1 MVKIIQNGH
10 PTLRKVATAIPIK
23 DITSEKIKKVLKD
36 MKYALAKEY
45 DGVAIAAP
53 QIDVSF
59 RIFIV
64 SKKVFDEQ
72 IIKDETT
79 LKEYQGKDVAFINP
93 KFLKI
98 SNDKKL
104 LPEGCLSVRPLYGKV
119 RRSTRATIEAYD
131 EKGKKFTMHGTGLL
145 AHIFQHETDHLD
157 GVLFIDKAKDLH
169 EEKPIEKELKN
180 GK

>member
-1 MVKIIQNGH
+1 MPKIIQNGH
-10 PTLRKVATAIPIK
+10 PTLRKIATAVPIK
-23 DITSEKIKKVLKD
+23 DITGEKIKGVIKD
-36 MKYALAKEY
+36 MKDALAKEY

-53 QIDVSF
+53 QINIPL
-59 RIFIV
+59 RIFVV

-72 IIKDETT
+72 TIKDENL
-79 LKEYQGKDVAFINP
+79 LKEYAGKDVTFINP

-104 LPEGCLSVRPLYGKV
+104 LSEGCLSVRPMYGKV
-119 RRSTRATIEAYD
+119 RRSTRATVEAYD
-131 EKGKKFTMHGTGLL
+131 EKGKKFVMAGSGLL

-169 EEKPIEKELKN
+169 EEDLEELKN
-180 GK
+180 AKK

>member
-10 PTLRKVATAIPIK
+10 PTLRKVAKPVPIK
-23 DITSEKIKKVLKD
+23 EITGEKIQKILKD
-36 MKYALAKEY
+36 MQQALAKEY

-53 QIDVSF
+53 QIDVSL
-59 RIFIV
+59 RIFVV

-72 IIKDETT
+72 LIKDENI
-79 LKEYQGKDVAFINP
+79 LIENKNKDAVFINP

-104 LPEGCLSVRPLYGKV
+104 LPEGCLSVRPMYGKV
-119 RRSTRATIEAYD
+119 RRSTRATIEAYN
-131 EKGKKFTMHGTGLL
+131 EKGKKFVMPGSGLL

-169 EEKPIEKELKN
+169 EENLDEIKN
-180 GK
+180 GKK